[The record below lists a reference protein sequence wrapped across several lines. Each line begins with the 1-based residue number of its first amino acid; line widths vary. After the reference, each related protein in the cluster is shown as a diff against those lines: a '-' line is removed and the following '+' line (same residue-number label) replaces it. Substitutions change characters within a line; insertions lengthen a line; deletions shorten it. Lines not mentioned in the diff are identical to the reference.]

1 MSTNTENEP
10 EETLEDNP
18 LTPLEE
24 EAMAAGNAAYMAHA
38 FNDVVKFA
46 EIGIMAG
53 AKDIED
59 EEDRKLYINRG
70 ASACFVFKQ
79 LIAVFE
85 EEIERFAEKTK
96 EAMDSSKEKPSKE
109 KPSEE

>member
-1 MSTNTENEP
+1 MENEA
-10 EETLEDNP
+10 EHTLEDDP

-24 EAMAAGNAAYMAHA
+24 EAMRAGNAEYMAHA

-46 EIGIMAG
+46 EMGIMAG

-59 EEDRKLYINRG
+59 EEDRKLFINRG
-70 ASACFVFKQ
+70 ASSCFVFKQ

-85 EEIERFAEKTK
+85 DEIKKFAEKTGR
-96 EAMDSSKEKPSKE
+96 ELGSN
-109 KPSEE
+109 EEEPKQE